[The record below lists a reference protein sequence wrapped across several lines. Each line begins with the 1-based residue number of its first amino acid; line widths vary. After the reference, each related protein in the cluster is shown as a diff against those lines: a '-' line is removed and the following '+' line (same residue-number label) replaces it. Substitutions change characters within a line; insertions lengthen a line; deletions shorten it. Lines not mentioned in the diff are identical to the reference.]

1 MFNTLFMKLQL
12 IAFISVV
19 MALLNSCQN
28 STQKSKT
35 EQEQISET
43 KDPKDIKGTWTLV
56 EELHK
61 EGKNV
66 VWEGRPTVP
75 EMTFKENGYF
85 LFVDR
90 ITDEEMKSEGI
101 ATIQDRYKGQYDL
114 KGDKLTLNHYQS
126 DSLITE
132 TFSVEKISQD
142 ELVINDKEH
151 GHTMKF
157 KR

>member
-1 MFNTLFMKLQL
+1 MKFHL
-12 IAFISVV
+12 IVLMSIG
-19 MALLNSCQN
+19 MAVFSGCQDSSKN
-28 STQKSKT
+28 STDT
-35 EQEQISET
+35 EEQISEN

-61 EGKNV
+61 GGKNV

-114 KGDKLTLNHYQS
+114 KNNRLTLNHYKA

-132 TFSVEKISQD
+132 NFAIEKISEV

-151 GHTMKF
+151 GHTMIF

>member
-1 MFNTLFMKLQL
+1 MNTHLIMKRNLFFFL
-12 IAFISVV
+12 IIGSVFFV
-19 MALLNSCQN
+19 GCQN
-28 STQKSKT
+28 SEETNTNEETTISQK
-35 EQEQISET
+35 EG
-43 KDPKDIKGTWTLV
+43 PADIKGTWTLTD
-56 EELHK
+56 EIHK
-61 EGKNV
+61 GGKNV

-101 ATIQDRYKGQYDL
+101 ASIQDRYKGQYDL
-114 KGDKLTLNHYQS
+114 KGGTLTLNHYEA
-126 DSLITE
+126 DSLITRK
-132 TFSVEKISQD
+132 FQVEKLNSD

-151 GHTMKF
+151 GHTMIF

>member
-1 MFNTLFMKLQL
+1 MNIRSTMKRGLFFFLFAM
-12 IAFISVV
+12 AFVFSE
-19 MALLNSCQN
+19 CQD
-28 STQKSKT
+28 SSDTKET
-35 EQEQISET
+35 TVSE
-43 KDPKDIKGTWTLV
+43 KEGPADIKGTWTLT

-61 EGKNV
+61 GGKNV

-101 ATIQDRYKGQYDL
+101 PSIQDRYKGQYDL
-114 KGDKLTLNHYQS
+114 KGSSLTLNHYLA
-126 DSLITE
+126 DSLVTRKFKI
-132 TFSVEKISQD
+132 EKMNAA
-142 ELVINDKEH
+142 ELVINDEEH
-151 GHTMKF
+151 GHTMIF

>member
-1 MFNTLFMKLQL
+1 MKRSLF
-12 IAFISVV
+12 FI
-19 MALLNSCQN
+19 LLAGAVSFTGCQN
-28 STQKSKT
+28 SNGLEEKKETV
-35 EQEQISET
+35 ISE
-43 KDPKDIKGTWTLV
+43 KEGPADIKGTWTLT

-61 EGKNV
+61 GGKNV

-75 EMTFKENGYF
+75 EMTFNENGYF

-101 ATIQDRYKGQYDL
+101 PTIQDRYKGQYDL
-114 KGDKLTLNHYQS
+114 KGNSLTLNHYQS
-126 DSLITE
+126 DSLISR
-132 TFSVEKISQD
+132 TFTVEKMNNA

-151 GHTMKF
+151 GHTMIF

>member
-1 MFNTLFMKLQL
+1 MKLQVIVL
-12 IAFISVV
+12 VSLG
-19 MALLNSCQN
+19 MALFNGCQD
-28 STQKSKT
+28 SS
-35 EQEQISET
+35 QETKNEEVQISET

-61 EGKNV
+61 DGKKV

-101 ATIQDRYKGQYDL
+101 ATIQDRYKGQYEL
-114 KGDKLTLNHYQS
+114 KDKKLTLNHYQA

-132 TFSVEKISQD
+132 IFDVEMISED

-151 GHTMKF
+151 GHTIKL